1 MENAI
6 KLFIALVLFR
16 ENKIKSNRK
25 NLIDYLKSPDLW
37 DEKIYINEKFKH
49 NINELK
55 QIKIQVN
62 QILWLYD
69 YLVGNKEFDEF
80 KIMEK
85 TIKEG
90 NQP

>member
-16 ENKIKSNRK
+16 EKDKENKIKSNRK

-49 NINELK
+49 NINESK

-62 QILWLYD
+62 QIL
-69 YLVGNKEFDEF
+69 
-80 KIMEK
+80 
-85 TIKEG
+85 
-90 NQP
+90 